1 MWNVSASFAIEESA
15 RADVDAV
22 GWKYISQRPQVMTWP
37 GWPDFARIAHDFEHA
52 VIPVGISDPTL
63 GFVSQTNFARGV
75 GLAQAVTDGV
85 TDIILGRRSIN
96 EYDQLVKDWQTNGGN
111 QVRTELRQAMSAAR

>member
-1 MWNVSASFAIEESA
+1 
-15 RADVDAV
+15 
-22 GWKYISQRPQVMTWP
+22 MTWP
-37 GWPDFARIAHDFEHA
+37 AWPDFARIAHDFEHA

-75 GLAQAVTDGV
+75 TLAQAVTDGV

-111 QVRTELRQAMSAAR
+111 QIRAELRQAMSVAH